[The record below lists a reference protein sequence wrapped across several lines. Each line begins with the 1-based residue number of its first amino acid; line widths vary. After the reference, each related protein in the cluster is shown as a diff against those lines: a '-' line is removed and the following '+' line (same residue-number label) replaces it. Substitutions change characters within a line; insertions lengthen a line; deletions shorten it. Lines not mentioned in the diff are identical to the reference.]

1 MIRGTTTTEMR
12 TKTETF
18 GNSFKPIANK
28 LHTHYRNLA
37 EIWRFTLIDS
47 LILILKLK
55 RITMR
60 IAIEGCTHGELEK
73 TYETIAAAEKEA
85 GGAGNK
91 IDLLLC
97 CGDFQS
103 TRNLAD
109 LRCMAVPD
117 KYKEM
122 CSFYKYYSGEKVA
135 PVLTIFIGGNHEASN
150 YLQELPYGGWVA
162 HNIFYM
168 GYAGV
173 ISVSGLRIGGLS
185 GIYKGCDYLR
195 GHFET
200 PPYDNSSMRSVYH
213 IRNLETFRL
222 KQLARS
228 PPDIML
234 SHDWPRGVYKYG
246 DVDQLLR
253 CKRHFHDDIANDTLG
268 SRPTQEVMETLKPSY
283 WFSAHLHVKF
293 AAIVEHGDSPPI
305 APSTTAEAK
314 NNRTTKFL
322 ALDKCLPKRRFL
334 QILDIGPEVE
344 SEAKLSLEYDSAW
357 LAVLRSTND
366 LLSVEATTN
375 HMPGPGYSGRHDFSP
390 TEEEIAT
397 VRSLFDGDLGI
408 PLNFAMSVP
417 AYDNAVETMRDM
429 HRTPM
434 PMGPQR
440 NPQTVSFCAKLG
452 VPDPCELA
460 MQKRG
465 RQMLNV
471 DFSHNKSASDEK
483 STFLSINADE
493 IALDDD
499 EEEEEEEEEGGVSRV
514 AGVIRDTSETLM
526 RLPELKL
533 PAPRSKVDNSEGKCE
548 VAEAV
553 AFVIDS
559 TPDPT
564 KTDNPSQ
571 REQERGD
578 AVPKKKVL
586 KRRNQAIYAQNE
598 DE

>member
-1 MIRGTTTTEMR
+1 
-12 TKTETF
+12 
-18 GNSFKPIANK
+18 
-28 LHTHYRNLA
+28 
-37 EIWRFTLIDS
+37 
-47 LILILKLK
+47 
-55 RITMR
+55 MR

-73 TYETIAAAEKEA
+73 TYETIAAAEREA
-85 GGAGNK
+85 GGAGKK

-97 CGDFQS
+97 CGDFQA

-117 KYKEM
+117 KYKDM

-162 HNIFYM
+162 PNIFYM

-173 ISVSGLRIGGLS
+173 VSVNGLRIGGLS

-222 KQLARS
+222 KQLACS

-253 CKRHFHDDIANDTLG
+253 CKRHFHDDIANDVLG
-268 SRPTQEVMETLKPSY
+268 SRPTQEVMETLMPCY

-293 AAIVEHGDSPPI
+293 AAIVEHVDSPSIP
-305 APSTTAEAK
+305 PSTLVEAK
-314 NNRTTKFL
+314 RKRTTKFL

-334 QILDIGPEVE
+334 QILDIGPEIE
-344 SEAKLSLEYDSAW
+344 SEAKVTMEYDSAW
-357 LAVLRSTND
+357 LAVLRSTKD
-366 LLSVEATTN
+366 LLSVEPTTN
-375 HMPGPGYSGRHDFSP
+375 HMPGPGYSGRHDFNP
-390 TEEEIAT
+390 TEEEIAA
-397 VRSLFDGDLGI
+397 VRSLFDGDLVV
-408 PLNFAMSVP
+408 PLNFTMSVP
-417 AYDNAVETMRDM
+417 AYDNAVETLRDM

-434 PMGPQR
+434 PTGPQR

-460 MQKRG
+460 MQRRG

-471 DFSHNKSASDEK
+471 DFNNSASDEK

-493 IALDDD
+493 IAPDDD
-499 EEEEEEEEEGGVSRV
+499 DDGGDVNRG
-514 AGVIRDTSETLM
+514 AGEIRDSSETAM

-533 PAPRSKVDNSEGKCE
+533 PAPKSRSDHSDGQFE
-548 VAEAV
+548 VPSGV
-553 AFVIDS
+553 SFVIDS
-559 TPDPT
+559 TPDQT

-571 REQERGD
+571 REQEGD
-578 AVPKKKVL
+578 DNVPKKKVL

>member
-1 MIRGTTTTEMR
+1 
-12 TKTETF
+12 
-18 GNSFKPIANK
+18 
-28 LHTHYRNLA
+28 
-37 EIWRFTLIDS
+37 
-47 LILILKLK
+47 
-55 RITMR
+55 MR

-73 TYETIAAAEKEA
+73 TYETIAAAEREA
-85 GGAGNK
+85 GGVGNK

-97 CGDFQS
+97 CGDFQA

-109 LRCMAVPD
+109 LKCMAVPD

-173 ISVSGLRIGGLS
+173 VSVNGLRIGGLS

-195 GHFET
+195 GHYET

-222 KQLARS
+222 KQLAHS

-234 SHDWPRGVYKYG
+234 SHDWPRGVYRYG

-253 CKRHFHDDIANDTLG
+253 CKRHFHDDIANDALG

-293 AAIVEHGDSPPI
+293 AAIVEHGDSSPI
-305 APSTTAEAK
+305 APSTTGEAK
-314 NNRTTKFL
+314 RNKTTKFL

-334 QILDIGPEVE
+334 QILEIGPEVE
-344 SEAKLSLEYDSAW
+344 SEAKISLEYDSAW
-357 LAVLRSTND
+357 LAVLRSTKD
-366 LLSVEATTN
+366 LLSVEPTTN

-397 VRSLFDGDLGI
+397 VKSLLDDDLDI
-408 PLNFAMSVP
+408 PLNFAMSVS
-417 AYDNAVETMRDM
+417 AFDNATETMRDL

-440 NPQTVSFCAKLG
+440 NAQTVSFCAKLG

-460 MQKRG
+460 LQKRG
-465 RQMLNV
+465 RQMLNA
-471 DFSHNKSASDEK
+471 DLSHNNSVSDDK
-483 STFLSINADE
+483 STFLSINDDE

-499 EEEEEEEEEGGVSRV
+499 NDDGDGNRL
-514 AGVIRDTSETLM
+514 AGVMRDTSGTTM

-533 PAPRSKVDNSEGKCE
+533 PSPKSKFDNSDGKCE
-548 VAEAV
+548 VTEDV

-559 TPDPT
+559 MPDPT
-564 KTDNPSQ
+564 STDNPPH
-571 REQERGD
+571 REQEGND
-578 AVPKKKVL
+578 PAPKKKVL
-586 KRRNQAIYAQNE
+586 KRRNQAIYAQHE